1 MYISKKV
8 DLNNENNKNI
18 VEAIIKHLYNLFITD
33 LEKYNYA
40 KSQLGSLLKPIE
52 PLPLIEVGDSRFI
65 GLVTYYLHEPYF
77 RTVPA
82 LVYFY
87 IA

>member
-1 MYISKKV
+1 MSKFGKR
-8 DLNNENNKNI
+8 
-18 VEAIIKHLYNLFITD
+18 
-33 LEKYNYA
+33 LE
-40 KSQLGSLLKPIE
+40 QLLKESDMLFE

-65 GLVTYYLHEPYF
+65 SLVTYYLHEPHF

-87 IA
+87 IT